1 MFSRLT
7 GDKWLGLIA
16 IIFALVLVLVWV
28 PLDTETGLI
37 EKVRRQVTLGD
48 GLGPTVAGVVILLG
62 GVLTFFN
69 SDALGQTLDAGNLK
83 WLGWLLAS
91 IACGLVLMRYS
102 GPLITGL
109 LTDQSYRAL
118 RATPPWNYIG
128 YIIGGMVLVA
138 ALITL
143 VGGKLRPGA
152 VLVGLLASL
161 IIALLYD
168 LPFDDL
174 QLPPNGDV

>member
-48 GLGPTVAGVVILLG
+48 SLGPTVAGVVILLG

-69 SDALGQTLDAGNLK
+69 SDALAQT
-83 WLGWLLAS
+83 
-91 IACGLVLMRYS
+91 V
-102 GPLITGL
+102 T
-109 LTDQSYRAL
+109 
-118 RATPPWNYIG
+118 
-128 YIIGGMVLVA
+128 
-138 ALITL
+138 
-143 VGGKLRPGA
+143 
-152 VLVGLLASL
+152 
-161 IIALLYD
+161 
-168 LPFDDL
+168 
-174 QLPPNGDV
+174 